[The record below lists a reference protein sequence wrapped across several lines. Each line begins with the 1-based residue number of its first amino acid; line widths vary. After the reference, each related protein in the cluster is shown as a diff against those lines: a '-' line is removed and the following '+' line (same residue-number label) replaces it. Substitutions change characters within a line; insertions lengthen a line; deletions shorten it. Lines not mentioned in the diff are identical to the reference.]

1 MSVKSVTHINLRGT
15 AREALEAW
23 HSVFGGHLALVTYKD
38 AVNDFDPAQAEQ
50 IMWGQVVSEN
60 GFHVMAHDMPNAM
73 DWSQGENAYYVSVRG
88 DTVEEISD
96 YWKKLSQGSTV
107 IVPLAA
113 SSWSPLYGMLKD
125 RFGVTWV
132 LDVAL

>member
-1 MSVKSVTHINLRGT
+1 
-15 AREALEAW
+15 
-23 HSVFGGHLALVTYKD
+23 
-38 AVNDFDPAQAEQ
+38 
-50 IMWGQVVSEN
+50 
-60 GFHVMAHDMPNAM
+60 MAHDMPNAM
-73 DWSQGENAYYVSVRG
+73 AWSQGENAYYVSVRG

-96 YWKKLSQGSTV
+96 YWKKLSEGSTV

-132 LDVAL
+132 LDVALSRTLPGSTDMR